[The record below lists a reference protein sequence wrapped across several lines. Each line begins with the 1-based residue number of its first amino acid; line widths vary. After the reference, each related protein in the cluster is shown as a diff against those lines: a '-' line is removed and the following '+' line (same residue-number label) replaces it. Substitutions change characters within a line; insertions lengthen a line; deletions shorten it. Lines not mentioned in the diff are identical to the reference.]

1 LLAPTW
7 GVQAIREAAMGGT
20 PWPDIGM
27 TVALGLAYLAIG
39 AVCLRHFET
48 AARRHA
54 TLSLT

>member
-1 LLAPTW
+1 
-7 GVQAIREAAMGGT
+7 VQAIREAAIGGT
-20 PWPDIGM
+20 PWPDIGV
-27 TVALGLAYLAIG
+27 TIALGLAYLAIG